1 MLAPELD
8 RPTASAEFARLDHVV
23 TDVLLKLLSA
33 AGDAVERDQKA
44 ARACIDRASALL
56 ESHRETPSDAQ
67 DGVGGLQP
75 LTPWQHRRVMEFIED
90 NLDRP
95 VRIVELARVA
105 RLTSSYFSRCFRGS
119 TGYSPQA
126 FLARRRMDLAQELML
141 TTDEPLSQIALACG
155 LSDQAHLSRTFARIH
170 GTSPGAWRR
179 DRRGCVVV

>member
-8 RPTASAEFARLDHVV
+8 RPTAAADFAQLGHVV

-33 AGDAVERDQKA
+33 AGEAVERDKKT

-56 ESHRETPSDAQ
+56 ESHRESPSDPRAETQ
-67 DGVGGLQP
+67 GLQP
-75 LTPWQHRRVMEFIED
+75 LTPWQHRRVMEFIEE

-95 VRIVELARVA
+95 IRIVELARVA

-119 TGYSPQA
+119 TGHSPQA
-126 FLARRRMDLAQELML
+126 FLARRRMELAQELML

-179 DRRGCVVV
+179 DRRGCLVA